1 MGSHALCVLFTLLM
15 LDALRDC
22 QYLHRPQLGHSQ
34 TVQSMSELLA
44 LGSKLLPSLLEQALT
59 QVSLL
64 TPKGGPRFTQLIF
77 SHLILFP
84 LPSSLSPP
92 PSPVLF
98 PPPLIPLLPTFS
110 PAFLLLFQDK
120 EGLVTQP

>member
-1 MGSHALCVLFTLLM
+1 M

-22 QYLHRPQLGHSQ
+22 QYLLSPQLGHSQ

-64 TPKGGPRFTQLIF
+64 TPKGGPGFTQLIF

-84 LPSSLSPP
+84 LPSLSPP

-98 PPPLIPLLPTFS
+98 PPPDIPLSPTFS